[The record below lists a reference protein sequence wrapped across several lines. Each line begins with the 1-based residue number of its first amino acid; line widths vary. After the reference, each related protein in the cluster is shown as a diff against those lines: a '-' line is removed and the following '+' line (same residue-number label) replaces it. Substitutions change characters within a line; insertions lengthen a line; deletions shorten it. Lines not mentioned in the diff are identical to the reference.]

1 MTSKRSSTNWDKTIG
16 ARLRRA
22 RIAKNMTQEKLG
34 QEVGYTFQQIQKYEN
49 GVNRVSTE
57 VLVKLCVVLD
67 QPLSYFIDAAM
78 SSTPDQVEI
87 DQVLCTPEGRD
98 LVQAVRG
105 FSRQNLKSLRD
116 VALAMRGA
124 GA

>member
-1 MTSKRSSTNWDKTIG
+1 
-16 ARLRRA
+16 
-22 RIAKNMTQEKLG
+22 MTQEKLG

-57 VLVKLCVVLD
+57 VLVKLCAVLD
-67 QPLSYFIDAAM
+67 QPLSYFIDAAV
-78 SSTPDQVEI
+78 SGTPDQVEI
-87 DQVLCTPEGRD
+87 DQVLSTPEGRD